1 MIYSDFFTKILSNAR
16 QDKTYRHFTNFS
28 RICGKFPKAINNKN
42 GQEVTIWCSND
53 YLSLGQNIHTIDKAI
68 LSLKKFGIGS
78 GGTRNI
84 SGTSGEIVNLE
95 KKLAKLHDKHSSL
108 VFTSGYV
115 ANEATITAIS
125 KIIPNLIIFSDEE
138 NHASIIS
145 GIKNSRLEK
154 HVFRHN
160 DVDHLEELLTQ
171 FDTNQPKLIIFE
183 SVYSMSGDFGK
194 INEICSLAKKY
205 HAMTMLDEVHAVAIY
220 GKNGSGRA
228 NEVGAHNE
236 VDIIQGT
243 LGKGFGVFGG
253 YISSDEKIIDAIRLT
268 ASPFIFTTSL
278 PPVLANASLENIMF
292 LENNPSFITDF
303 HQVVKKTKNILK
315 EHNIDIAD
323 NASHIIQLVIGDPQ
337 KTKDIYQ
344 ILLGDYNIYLQNIG
358 YPTVKK
364 GRDMFRITPNR
375 LHSEEMIYHL
385 AKSLKKV
392 L

>member
-1 MIYSDFFTKILSNAR
+1 M
-16 QDKTYRHFTNFS
+16 
-28 RICGKFPKAINNKN
+28 
-42 GQEVTIWCSND
+42 TI
-53 YLSLGQNIHTIDKAI
+53 
-68 LSLKKFGIGS
+68 
-78 GGTRNI
+78 
-84 SGTSGEIVNLE
+84 
-95 KKLAKLHDKHSSL
+95 
-108 VFTSGYV
+108 
-115 ANEATITAIS
+115 
-125 KIIPNLIIFSDEE
+125 
-138 NHASIIS
+138 
-145 GIKNSRLEK
+145 
-154 HVFRHN
+154 
-160 DVDHLEELLTQ
+160 
-171 FDTNQPKLIIFE
+171 
-183 SVYSMSGDFGK
+183 
-194 INEICSLAKKY
+194 
-205 HAMTMLDEVHAVAIY
+205 LDEVHAVAIY
-220 GKNGSGRA
+220 GKTGSGRA

-243 LGKGFGVFGG
+243 LGKGVGVFCG